1 MRFFQRLILK
11 ESLKNLRRKLR
22 EQGILDQFVEVN
34 GKKIMKS
41 KNGEKGFKESVS
53 VPSLAYSSEQESEEE
68 NEEESS
74 KEEEKDLKE

>member
-68 NEEESS
+68 SS

>member
-1 MRFFQRLILK
+1 MLK